1 MAFDLD
7 EEELKATRKMNKA
20 DRNEIEVNDY
30 VRTDKGKITKIVGI
44 DEFIDSTTFYETE
57 DNPGYMDL

>member
-1 MAFDLD
+1 
-7 EEELKATRKMNKA
+7 MNKA
-20 DRNEIEVNDY
+20 DRNDIEVNDY

-57 DNPGYMDL
+57 DNPGYMDLCNKNIVNN